1 MHDRVKLAIFLLQF
15 GKQGVDLLIT
25 RDVAHE
31 RLGARKRSDQVV
43 SLLFQTLILISNGEL
58 RPCRLQ
64 PLRDRPGDAALI
76 RNSEYN
82 RCLAVHRL
90 RHLHPSFELERITKA
105 LAFRRGPLRAWVA
118 EPPQNHHLVEQQA
131 FRPARWRSG
140 KRWRTQY
147 PRSRKPG

>member
-31 RLGARKRSDQVV
+31 RLGARKRSYQLV
-43 SLLFQTLILISNGEL
+43 SFLFQTLVLIGNGEL
-58 RPCRLQ
+58 RPGRLQ
-64 PLRDRPGDAALI
+64 PLRDRPRDAALI
-76 RNSEYN
+76 RNSKYN

-118 EPPQNHHLVEQQA
+118 EPPWKHRLAEEAA
-131 FRPARWRSG
+131 FPPARSKSG
-140 KRWRTQY
+140 
-147 PRSRKPG
+147 

>member
-58 RPCRLQ
+58 RPGRLQ

-76 RNSEYN
+76 RNPEYD
-82 RCLAVHRL
+82 RRLALHPL

-118 EPPQNHHLVEQQA
+118 EPPWKHRLGEEGA
-131 FRPARWRSG
+131 FPPARS
-140 KRWRTQY
+140 
-147 PRSRKPG
+147 KPGRRRRIRYLRLRTRR